1 MYLIPPLLALLIL
14 LILSVFSY
22 FILLTINNVI
32 WGYKGIPTDKE
43 SPAYRKRKRSLKL
56 ISIPLSILVLLV
68 IGLVRTD
75 NNAKNPSSELKEQ
88 IQMLAHKSGRS
99 ASDFQ
104 KALSGLDKIRDLDTI
119 PKINEAITIIERGQL
134 LFYQANQDSDD
145 LSDFISQNK
154 IQLQKESLDVFLD
167 MEGLRSETYFT
178 HRKALRE
185 YLNTYKAM
193 LEYSRDN
200 FEEIIKGKEPQ
211 SGTYNQLYLKYRN
224 ALNVHNEAYLQHMKF
239 VDQYSREHPAL
250 VELITKARQDLQ
262 KE

>member
-1 MYLIPPLLALLIL
+1 MYLIPLILALLIL
-14 LILSVFSY
+14 SAFSY

-43 SPAYRKRKRSLKL
+43 SPAYRLRKRSLKL
-56 ISIPLSILVLLV
+56 ISIPLSILVLVV

-75 NNAKNPSSELKEQ
+75 SNAKNQSSELKEQ
-88 IQMLAHKSGRS
+88 LQMLAQKSGRS
-99 ASDFQ
+99 SSNFQ

-119 PKINEAITIIERGQL
+119 PKINEAITIIERVQL

-145 LSDFISQNK
+145 LSDFISRNK
-154 IQLQKESLDVFLD
+154 IQLQKEGLGVFLD

-185 YLNTYKAM
+185 YLNKYKAM
-193 LEYSRDN
+193 LEYSTDN
-200 FEEIIKGKEPQ
+200 LEAIIKGKEPQ
-211 SGTYNQLYLKYRN
+211 SGTYKQLYLKYRN
-224 ALNVHNEAYLQHMKF
+224 ALDVHNQAYLQHMKF
-239 VDQYSREHPAL
+239 IDQYLREHPAL
-250 VELITKARQDLQ
+250 VEFIAKARQDLR

>member
-1 MYLIPPLLALLIL
+1 MYLIPLILALLIL
-14 LILSVFSY
+14 SAFSY

-43 SPAYRKRKRSLKL
+43 SPAYRLRKRSLKL
-56 ISIPLSILVLLV
+56 ISIPLSILVLVV

-75 NNAKNPSSELKEQ
+75 SNAKNQSSELKEQ
-88 IQMLAHKSGRS
+88 LQMLAQKSGRS
-99 ASDFQ
+99 SSNFQ

-119 PKINEAITIIERGQL
+119 PKINEAITIIERVQL

-145 LSDFISQNK
+145 LSDFISRNK
-154 IQLQKESLDVFLD
+154 IQLQKEGLGVFLD

-185 YLNTYKAM
+185 YFNKYKAM
-193 LEYSRDN
+193 LEYSTDN
-200 FEEIIKGKEPQ
+200 LEAIIKGKEPQ
-211 SGTYNQLYLKYRN
+211 SGTYKQLYLMYRN
-224 ALNVHNEAYLQHMKF
+224 ALDVHNEAYLQHMKF
-239 VDQYSREHPAL
+239 IDQYLREHPAL
-250 VELITKARQDLQ
+250 VEFIAKARQDLR

>member
-1 MYLIPPLLALLIL
+1 MYLIPLILAL

-56 ISIPLSILVLLV
+56 ISIPLSILVLVV
-68 IGLVRTD
+68 IGLVRSD
-75 NNAKNPSSELKEQ
+75 NNAKDLSSGLKEQ

-104 KALSGLDKIRDLDTI
+104 KGLSGLDKIGDLDAI
-119 PKINEAITIIERGQL
+119 PKINEAISIIERVQL
-134 LFYQANQDSDD
+134 LFYKANQDSDD

-154 IQLQKESLDVFLD
+154 IQLQKEGFDVFLD

-178 HRKALRE
+178 HRKILRE

-200 FEEIIKGKEPQ
+200 FEAIIKGKEPQ
-211 SGTYNQLYLKYRN
+211 NSTYKQLYLKYRN
-224 ALNVHNEAYLQHMKF
+224 ALDVHNEAYLQHMKF
-239 VDQYSREHPAL
+239 AEQYSREHPAL
-250 VELITKARQDLQ
+250 VEFITKARQDLR
-262 KE
+262 KK